1 MKSKLAGRSPKR
13 WPARGRRARESRV
26 RSGQAGV
33 VTAETAI
40 VSMGL
45 VILTVAMVFV
55 VAVGVAQ
62 VRCVDA
68 SRDVARALARGESE
82 THSLDLGRLT
92 GPEDARFTVSTD
104 GDVVRVSVSAT
115 VTGPGVLRRFGA
127 VEVDSTSAVAREP
140 GVGGSEGLTQ

>member
-1 MKSKLAGRSPKR
+1 VRSMLQGRSPGR
-13 WPARGRRARESRV
+13 WPAPGRRHAGPAAV
-26 RSGQAGV
+26 RLQAGV

-45 VILTVAMVFV
+45 VIVAVAMLFI

-82 THSLDLGRLT
+82 ARSLDLGRLT
-92 GPEDARFTVSTD
+92 APAGAGFDTSTA
-104 GDVVRVSVSAT
+104 GGVVRVDVSVT
-115 VTGPGVLRRFGA
+115 VTAPGILRRFGGIQ
-127 VEVDSTSAVAREP
+127 VGSTSAVASEP
-140 GVGGSEGLTQ
+140 GIERSAGPGQ